1 MESGFESFHLNNTI
15 QFCY

>member
-1 MESGFESFHLNNTI
+1 MESGFESFHFNNTI